1 MGFFGLP
8 CLKEREYA
16 ILDGIALEMRMDN
29 GLYRRCEKEGAR
41 QGDRARFSTG
51 RGRRW
56 SD

>member
-1 MGFFGLP
+1 MRFSGMP

-16 ILDGIALEMRMDN
+16 ILGGAVLEVRVDI
-29 GLYRRCEKEGAR
+29 GLYGRCKKEGAR
-41 QGDRARFSTG
+41 HGDRARFCAG

>member
-1 MGFFGLP
+1 MRFSGMP

-16 ILDGIALEMRMDN
+16 ILGGAVLEVRMDI
-29 GLYRRCEKEGAR
+29 GLYGRCKKEGAR
-41 QGDRARFSTG
+41 HGDRARFCAG